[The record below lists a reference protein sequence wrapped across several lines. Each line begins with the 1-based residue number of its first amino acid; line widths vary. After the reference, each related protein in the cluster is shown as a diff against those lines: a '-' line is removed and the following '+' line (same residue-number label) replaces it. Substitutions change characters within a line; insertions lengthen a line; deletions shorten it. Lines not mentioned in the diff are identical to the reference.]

1 MTTRKNRP
9 RTVTIT
15 LLGVILLGVWN
26 AARAFALAREAD
38 FLLSLGIRPDPRL
51 LLVIAAAWA
60 LLFSGLALAILLKYA
75 FTRWL
80 VPLSILVY
88 ALYELLLQAMFVR
101 TPVNEQSWLLRL
113 LLSVAAVI
121 FALWALNQRSAI
133 SYLVSKKPASIVE
146 DKE

>member
-26 AARAFALAREAD
+26 AARAFALAREAG
-38 FLLSLGIRPDPRL
+38 FLLLLGIRPDPRL

-121 FALWALNQRSAI
+121 FTLWALNQRSAI
-133 SYLVSKKPASIVE
+133 SYLVAKKPASIVE